1 MTSLTLVRRIKA
13 RPSIVFDALTTAE
26 GIAIWWGPDAGPVLV
41 AEIDP
46 QVGGRFRV
54 RFRTLDGSE
63 HESSGGISRS
73 REARAAEHELALDG
87 RRRGSR
93 RACSSNSGFAPSP
106 RGPSSPSPIRACTT
120 RTRPATRQ
128 AGTALST
135 SWSAIFSHR
144 AELRDQVSARHRR
157 SHSHGAARTQSSTS
171 FLPTPRQSQRSIP
184 HDHDLRFQMGSGF
197 AQGQVRD
204 LRARWALE
212 EAGLPYRTRL
222 LEQGDQDKPEYR
234 ALQPFGQVPI
244 LEEDGLVLFE
254 SGAIVLHIGERSETL
269 LPKDAGARA
278 RATQWLIAALNSIE
292 PFVMNVALIDLFYA
306 NEEWAKLRRP
316 GAVEFVAEA
325 PVGLSKSLG
334 DKPYLDGD
342 RFTAGDLMMTTVLR
356 ILKHTDIVTS
366 DKRLA
371 AYVERCTA
379 RPAFKRAFDAQI
391 GDFREAA

>member
-1 MTSLTLVRRIKA
+1 MIT
-13 RPSIVFDALTTAE
+13 
-26 GIAIWWGPDAGPVLV
+26 
-41 AEIDP
+41 
-46 QVGGRFRV
+46 
-54 RFRTLDGSE
+54 
-63 HESSGGISRS
+63 ISAFKWVP
-73 REARAAEHELALDG
+73 E
-87 RRRGSR
+87 
-93 RACSSNSGFAPSP
+93 
-106 RGPSSPSPIRACTT
+106 
-120 RTRPATRQ
+120 
-128 AGTALST
+128 
-135 SWSAIFSHR
+135 
-144 AELRDQVSARHRR
+144 
-157 SHSHGAARTQSSTS
+157 
-171 FLPTPRQSQRSIP
+171 
-184 HDHDLRFQMGSGF
+184 F

-212 EAGLPYRTRL
+212 EAGLPYKTRL
-222 LEQGDQDKPEYR
+222 LELGDQEKPDYR

-254 SGAIVLHIGERSETL
+254 SGAIVCIRRTERVL
-269 LPKDAGARA
+269 LPKDAGGRA

-292 PFVMNVALIDLFYA
+292 PFVMNVALIDLVYA

-316 GAVEFVAEA
+316 GAVEFVQKRLSA
-325 PVGLSKSLG
+325 LSKSLG

-366 DKRLA
+366 EKRLA